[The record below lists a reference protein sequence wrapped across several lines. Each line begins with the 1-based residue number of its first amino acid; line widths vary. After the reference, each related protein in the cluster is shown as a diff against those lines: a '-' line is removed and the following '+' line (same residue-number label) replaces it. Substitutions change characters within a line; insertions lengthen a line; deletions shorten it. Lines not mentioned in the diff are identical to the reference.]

1 LGWCTEILGDVH
13 ARIRK
18 LRPRNTI
25 ALPIVVLLLLIG
37 AGILTAGYYINKSVF
52 YAVFEERES
61 NKARNIN
68 LTIESIVSTE
78 VNRISSLAK
87 ILKNDTDIAY
97 GLFHYSGTRGD
108 TGPLKA
114 AMNQLYPKM
123 SLRVFVMSDA
133 NGKILYR
140 AGKAKVPGEENLER
154 IPEFKRAL
162 KGDQVVTAIRS
173 PDGFGIWAVVPVY
186 IFGKAKPSGLLFLG
200 NSIDNDFAKKIARET
215 GSQVFLATPDGVFA
229 KSYDVGVAEGFN
241 PLLAK
246 SSMEGNRPIF
256 HMDRKNYRSY
266 TYVPIQI
273 VKEQVCL
280 VIETDTSVIKDLL
293 AMNRT
298 RMIQWGF
305 ILLVGIAMVGTG
317 LTFLLIWPLNRLRGK
332 ALQAIREYSGA
343 GIDAVP
349 RGNELSTLVRAND
362 IMLDTIKNHLAER
375 TRAED
380 AFRET
385 SHTLHA
391 LIEAS
396 PLAVV
401 VSDASGT
408 VRLWNPAAVRMF
420 GWTAEET
427 FGHPNPLLSTE
438 GNPGLRATCDLV
450 LRGEKFSNTEICG
463 RDRSGSKIIFTFSGA
478 PLLNAQGEIA
488 SMMAI
493 MTDITDAKAAEEAL
507 RRSEGQL
514 RQSTKMEAIGKLA
527 GGVAHDFNNLLS
539 VITGYS
545 ELLLTRIDDTNP
557 ARREIVEI
565 HKAGERAGT
574 LTHQLLAFSRRQ
586 VLKPKMLRMNEV
598 VENLGKMLQRLI
610 GEDIDFA
617 MESQEDLW
625 TVRADPSQIEQIL
638 MNLCVNARDAMPS
651 GGKLVVSTANVTLE
665 APLVE
670 RELTI
675 PPGRYATLRVVDDGS
690 GMDEEILS
698 RVFEPFFT
706 TKDQGKGTGLG
717 LATVY
722 GIVKQSDGYIRVNS
736 APGEGTTFSVYL
748 PAAERNEPETEEDRP
763 ETEREGPGGKWTI
776 LLAEDEEMV
785 RELAIEIFQEDG
797 YTVLDAENGAAALA
811 ICDRYEGCIDLLVT
825 DLVMPGMNGIE
836 LARRVC
842 DSRPGMP
849 VLFMSGYA
857 EDAKERLG
865 DLDDGRDFLQK
876 PITPTKLSRKVRKIL
891 SERAGGDPGATP
903 PCGRGFPP
911 PAKAVGGL
919 RLNH

>member
-1 LGWCTEILGDVH
+1 M
-13 ARIRK
+13 
-18 LRPRNTI
+18 
-25 ALPIVVLLLLIG
+25 LLLLFIG

-52 YAVFEERES
+52 HAVFEERES
-61 NKARNIN
+61 NKARNIH

-78 VNRISSLAK
+78 VNRIASLAK
-87 ILKNDTDIAY
+87 ILKNDTDIVY
-97 GLFHYSGTRGD
+97 GLFHYSGTQGD
-108 TGPLKA
+108 IRPLMS

-123 SLRVFVMSDA
+123 NLRVFVISDT
-133 NGKILYR
+133 NGKVLYR
-140 AGKAKVPGEENLER
+140 AGKEKMPGEGKLGW
-154 IPEFKRAL
+154 IPAFKRAL
-162 KGDQVVTAIRS
+162 RGDQVVTAIHT
-173 PDGFGIWAVVPVY
+173 PEGFGIWSIVPIYV
-186 IFGKAKPSGLLFLG
+186 FGKTKPSGLLFLG
-200 NSIDNDFAKKIARET
+200 NRIDDDFAKKIARET

-229 KSYDVGVAEGFN
+229 KSYDDGVAEAFN

-246 SSMEGNRPIF
+246 NSIEEHRALF
-256 HMDRKNYRSY
+256 HMDRNNYHSY

-273 VKEQVCL
+273 VDEQFCL

-317 LTFLLIWPLNRLRGK
+317 LTLLLIWPLNRLRGN

-343 GIDAVP
+343 GLDAVP
-349 RGNELSTLVRAND
+349 TGNELSTLVRAND

-380 AFRET
+380 AFRAT
-385 SHTLHA
+385 SRTLHA

-408 VRLWNPAAVRMF
+408 VHVWNPAAVRIF
-420 GWTAEET
+420 GWTEEET
-427 FGHPNPLLSTE
+427 IGHPNPLLSSG
-438 GNPGLRATCDLV
+438 GNPELRATCNLI
-450 LRGEKFSNTEICG
+450 LHGEKFSNTEICG
-463 RDRSGSKIIFTFSGA
+463 RTRDGSEIFLAFSGA
-478 PLLNAQGEIA
+478 PLLDAQGEIA

-493 MTDITDAKAAEEAL
+493 MTDITDAKAAQGAL
-507 RRSEGQL
+507 HRSEEQL
-514 RQSTKMEAIGKLA
+514 RQSTKMEAVGKLA

-545 ELLLTRIDDTNP
+545 ELLLTRIDGRDP
-557 ARREIVEI
+557 ARREIEEI
-565 HKAGERAGT
+565 HKAGERAAA
-574 LTHQLLAFSRRQ
+574 LTQQLLAYSRRQ
-586 VLKPKMLRMNEV
+586 VLKSKVLRVDEV
-598 VENLGKMLQRLI
+598 VENLGKMLRRLI
-610 GEDIDFA
+610 GEDITFA
-617 MESQEDLW
+617 TESQEDLW
-625 TVRADPSQIEQIL
+625 TVRADPNQVEQIL
-638 MNLCVNARDAMPS
+638 MNLCINARDAMPE

-665 APLVE
+665 SPLVE

-675 PPGRYATLRVVDDGS
+675 PPGRYATLQVADNGR

-698 RVFEPFFT
+698 RIFEPFFT

-722 GIVKQSDGYIRVNS
+722 GIVKQSGGYIRVVS

-748 PAAERNEPETEEDRP
+748 PATEGEEPETEEDRP
-763 ETEREGPGGKWTI
+763 EIKCGGPAGKWTI
-776 LLAEDEEMV
+776 LLAEDEEIV
-785 RELAIEIFQEDG
+785 RELAIEILQENG
-797 YTVLDAENGAAALA
+797 YTVLDASSGAPALA

-842 DSRPGMP
+842 ESRPGTP

-857 EDAKERLG
+857 EDARERLG
-865 DLDDGRDFLQK
+865 DLDEGRDFLQK
-876 PITPTKLSRKVRKIL
+876 PITPTNLSRKVREIF
-891 SERAGGDPGATP
+891 SERAAGVP
-903 PCGRGFPP
+903 
-911 PAKAVGGL
+911 V
-919 RLNH
+919 